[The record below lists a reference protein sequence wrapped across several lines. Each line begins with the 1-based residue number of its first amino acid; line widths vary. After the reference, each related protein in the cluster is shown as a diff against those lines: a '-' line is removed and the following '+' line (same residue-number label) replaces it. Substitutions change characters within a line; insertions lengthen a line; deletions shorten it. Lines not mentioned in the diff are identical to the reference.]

1 MAIYLWY
8 RFDVKQVVALLFF
21 ITKYQESW
29 PQFADGV
36 QWQEITLLKNQNKD
50 QFTSLHY
57 DAQLKA
63 AKETLKEHGIHIS
76 QWTHA
81 GQKAGLQQAEM
92 LDIPDPQLRQLGR

>member
-1 MAIYLWY
+1 MRWLSTCGIDLI
-8 RFDVKQVVALLFF
+8 LFSM
-21 ITKYQESW
+21 TKCQESW
-29 PQFADGV
+29 PQFANSV

-50 QFTSLHY
+50 QFMPLQY

-81 GQKAGLQQAEM
+81 G
-92 LDIPDPQLRQLGR
+92 